1 MYISKLIINNYK
13 SIKDEEFIF
22 NKGINILVGKNN
34 AGKSNIVSALNEIL
48 ADKYNTTSYEDKIFY
63 TDSSNKIKKE
73 FKIIAEVQDIN
84 NLDYSLLD
92 NIKKK
97 TALLGKQ
104 ENKKIVV
111 KSFYERIE
119 EMCGIKAFLLQFVVS
134 CFAAIILDILGPI
147 SMSLAMYLKKE

>member
-97 TALLGKQ
+97 TALLDITEFFH
-104 ENKKIVV
+104 ENIQDFNSEWLINDDDELKRDYPEKFPYRESIL
-111 KSFYERIE
+111 KWCSKE
-119 EMCGIKAFLLQFVVS
+119 ELVTIF
-134 CFAAIILDILGPI
+134 
-147 SMSLAMYLKKE
+147 